1 MKTPTRAL
9 ALAVL
14 IAMTTAGCESGPA
27 QSNAAAP
34 AAKTASDMAPQL
46 VKTGFSTKGGNINV
60 LMSADFQTLDPG
72 NSNYVQTANVGQL
85 YYRTLTMAK
94 ETSGQP
100 PTVVPDLATDTGK
113 VSEDGLSWTFTLKDG
128 VNFEDGTPITSQDI
142 KYGVERTFAQDVYTQ
157 APQELNAA
165 LDSQGYKGPY
175 KDPSSV
181 LNAVETPDAKTV
193 VFRLRKPF
201 AEFPALASR
210 SNTAPV
216 PKAKD
221 SKLDYTNHPVSS
233 GPYMVESYN
242 RGKSLKLVRNPHWE
256 AATDSNR
263 TALPDTFT
271 FSLSTSQATISQ
283 QLLANSDPNALTLDS
298 NGALQTSDSA
308 KLADAQVKDRVA
320 SGLLGC
326 NDVLSINTQKLPDP
340 AVREAIALALDRQAI
355 LVQYGG
361 RRFGEISQTPLNS
374 NMRGY
379 VEQPLSLD
387 PTGKPQLEKA
397 KKLLEGKEFPKT
409 LTYGYANNR
418 DSYKNMGTVIQQN
431 LKALGIDVQLVP
443 IPAPNYYSIMASEQL
458 PDLGRSGWCGGADPA
473 SVRTSADPLLG
484 PNNEGTSYGFSNT
497 SRYFDP
503 EISKAM
509 YALRNT
515 EGASEKLG
523 TEWARQFNSALKT
536 YPIVPIIR
544 SHTNSV
550 VGSNIRNAQVGYFF
564 GGIDLSIVGVEH

>member
-14 IAMTTAGCESGPA
+14 IATAATGC
-27 QSNAAAP
+27 AAGQNQAGTAATGASSTEQAP
-34 AAKTASDMAPQL
+34 EVVKPGFTA
-46 VKTGFSTKGGNINV
+46 KGGNINV
-60 LMSADFQTLDPG
+60 LMSSDFQTLDPG

-85 YYRTLTMAK
+85 YYRNLTMAK
-94 ETSGQP
+94 ETAGQP
-100 PTVVPDLATDTGK
+100 PTIVPDLATDTGQ
-113 VSEDGLSWTFTLKDG
+113 VSKDGLTWTFTLQKG
-128 VNFEDGTPITSQDI
+128 VKFEDGRPITSADV
-142 KYGVERTFAQDVYTQ
+142 KYGIERTFAQDVYTQ

-165 LDSQGYKGPY
+165 LDAGGYKGPY
-175 KDPSSV
+175 KDPSAD
-181 LNAVETPDAKTV
+181 LKAVETPDERTI
-193 VFRLRKPF
+193 VFHLKKPF

-210 SNTAPV
+210 SNTSPV
-216 PKAKD
+216 PKDKD
-221 SKLDYTNHPVSS
+221 TKLDYTNHPVSS
-233 GPYMVESYN
+233 GPYMVDSYS
-242 RGKSLKLVRNPHWE
+242 RGKSLKLVRNPNWDP
-256 AATDSNR
+256 ATDLNR
-263 TALPDTFT
+263 SALPDTFS

-326 NDVLSINTQKLPDP
+326 NDVLSLNTEKISDPD
-340 AVREAIALALDRQAI
+340 VRKAIALALDRQSI

-361 RRFGEISQTPLNS
+361 RRFGELTQTPLNAK
-374 NMRGY
+374 MRGY
-379 VEQPLSLD
+379 VAQDLEID
-387 PTGKPQLEKA
+387 PTGKPKLEEA
-397 KKLLEGKEFPKT
+397 KKLLEGKNYPKT

-418 DSYKNMGTVIQQN
+418 DAYKNTGTVIQQN

-443 IPAPNYYSIMASEQL
+443 IPAPNYYSVLASDQL
-458 PDLGRSGWCGGADPA
+458 PDIARSGWCGGADPA
-473 SVRTSADPLLG
+473 SVRTSADPILG
-484 PNNEGTSYGFSNT
+484 PNNDGTSYGFSNT

-503 EISKAM
+503 QISKAM
-509 YALRNT
+509 FELRNT
-515 EGASEKLG
+515 AGTSEELG
-523 TEWARQFNSALKT
+523 KKWSEEFGKALKT
-536 YPIVPIIR
+536 YPIIPLVR

>member
-9 ALAVL
+9 ALSVL
-14 IAMTTAGCESGPA
+14 IAVAATGCAAGQNQPNSSKPAESVTEL
-27 QSNAAAP
+27 AP
-34 AAKTASDMAPQL
+34 VV
-46 VKTGFSTKGGNINV
+46 VKSGFTGKGGNINV
-60 LMSADFQTLDPG
+60 LMSSDFQTLDPG

-94 ETSGQP
+94 ETAGQP

-113 VSEDGLSWTFTLKDG
+113 ASDDGLSWTFTLKEG
-128 VNFEDGTPITSQDI
+128 VKFEDGTPITSADI
-142 KYGVERTFAQDVYTQ
+142 KYGVERTFAQDVFTQ

-165 LDSQGYKGPY
+165 LDAGGYKGPY
-175 KDPSSV
+175 KDPSAV
-181 LNAVETPDAKTV
+181 LKAVETPDERTV
-193 VFRLRKPF
+193 VFHLKKPF

-221 SKLDYTNHPVSS
+221 TKLDYTNHPVSS

-242 RGKSLKLVRNPHWE
+242 RGKSLKLVRNPHWDPS
-256 AATDSNR
+256 TDPNR
-263 TALPDTFT
+263 SALPDTFS

-283 QLLANSDPNALTLDS
+283 QLLADSDPNAITLDS

-308 KLADAQVKDRVA
+308 KLADAKVKDRVA

-326 NDVLSINTQKLPDP
+326 NDVLSLNTEKIKDPD
-340 AVREAIALALDRQAI
+340 VRKAIALALDRQSI

-361 RRFGEISQTPLNS
+361 RRFGELTQSPLNDK
-374 NMRGY
+374 MRGY
-379 VEQPLSLD
+379 VETPLELD
-387 PTGKPQLEKA
+387 PAGKPKLEEA
-397 KKLLEGKEFPKT
+397 KKLLEGKEYPKT

-418 DSYKNMGTVIQQN
+418 DAFKNTGTVVQQN
-431 LKALGIDVQLVP
+431 LKALGIDVELVP
-443 IPAPNYYSIMASEQL
+443 IPAPNYYSVLASEQL
-458 PDLGRSGWCGGADPA
+458 PDMGRSGWCGGADPA

-484 PNNEGTSYGFSNT
+484 PNNDGTSYGFSNT

-503 EISKAM
+503 VVSKTM
-509 YALRNT
+509 FELRNT
-515 EGASEKLG
+515 DGSSEELG
-523 TEWARQFNSALKT
+523 KKWSEAFGTALKT
-536 YPIVPIIR
+536 YPIVPLIR
-544 SHTNSV
+544 THTNSV
-550 VGSNIRNAQVGYFF
+550 VGFNVRNAQVGYFF